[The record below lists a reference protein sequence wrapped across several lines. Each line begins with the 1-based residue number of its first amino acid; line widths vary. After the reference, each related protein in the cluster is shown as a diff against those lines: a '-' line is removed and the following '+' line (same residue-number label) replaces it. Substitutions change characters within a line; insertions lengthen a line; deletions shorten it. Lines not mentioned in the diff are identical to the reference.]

1 MRIAHPNDTSCGLQ
15 SRCTD
20 TDRSAAAQLSAGMS
34 ASERSALLGT
44 LYDKLMDQSDLCC
57 SDLLRRYALR
67 NCQTSTTSLQ
77 LTCSPRYRDYKEWM
91 LSGVHVGIS
100 SIGVSIADMLARDG
114 TDSLQLALHS
124 WAASRSVDL
133 LVVMTGH
140 SNGPEGY
147 ARDLGLWA
155 ATPVAKGML
164 SALVRT
170 IA

>member
-1 MRIAHPNDTSCGLQ
+1 
-15 SRCTD
+15 
-20 TDRSAAAQLSAGMS
+20 
-34 ASERSALLGT
+34 
-44 LYDKLMDQSDLCC
+44 
-57 SDLLRRYALR
+57 
-67 NCQTSTTSLQ
+67 
-77 LTCSPRYRDYKEWM
+77 M

-114 TDSLQLALHS
+114 TDSLQLALRS
-124 WAASRSVDL
+124 WAASRHVDL

-170 IA
+170 IAELLSKVCVCPDTQPRCVQVAELQAEKDLKLRPLEESSSWPQPGVAFAQLNLKATRKVVQPALAAAFERLARKAANDIS